1 MIGIA
6 AKDKDWNNIRWS
18 WVWVTTN
25 AQWQSNSNGNG
36 LSIGASPNGKAWKA
50 QLQWDLLAT
59 WDIASNQPHS
69 IIALHKP
76 ARLRF
81 WICQTQPIWLQMLR
95 QSTSPFWSKSLV
107 WIWLPWFW
115 SPPSWLGW
123 TWSPQLGPE
132 KVSPLFWQI
141 YIFFFNSSNL
151 NLWFCFLLWF
161 WLWLGEGLFCLFCDR
176 GFVLVLEI
184 WICDLDFWFGSDFD
198 WKRVSPLSLLWQR
211 RGFCPNQCDVQS
223 RHF

>member
-1 MIGIA
+1 MYIHCALYSGLFALNNCLFCNGIA

-59 WDIASNQPHS
+59 WDIVSNQPHS
-69 IIALHKP
+69 IIAIHKP

-81 WICQTQPIWLQMLR
+81 RICQTQPIWLQMLR

-141 YIFFFNSSNL
+141 YIYFF
-151 NLWFCFLLWF
+151 
-161 WLWLGEGLFCLFCDR
+161 
-176 GFVLVLEI
+176 
-184 WICDLDFWFGSDFD
+184 
-198 WKRVSPLSLLWQR
+198 
-211 RGFCPNQCDVQS
+211 
-223 RHF
+223 